1 MPGCAGSQQGSDLT
15 HHPAHDVL
23 IGRRPER
30 YEVMT
35 VMKYRRLL
43 RAARKAPG
51 R

>member
-1 MPGCAGSQQGSDLT
+1 MHTDERL
-15 HHPAHDVL
+15 
-23 IGRRPER
+23 GRATARSTSKPVQR